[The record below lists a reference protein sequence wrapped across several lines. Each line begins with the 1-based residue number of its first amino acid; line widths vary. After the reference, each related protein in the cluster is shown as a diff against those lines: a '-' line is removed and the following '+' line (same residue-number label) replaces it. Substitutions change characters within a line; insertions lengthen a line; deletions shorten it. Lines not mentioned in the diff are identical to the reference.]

1 MPTRRLRVAG
11 EVRRHGN
18 RRRDR
23 QRREGRYPRRYGGSR
38 RRESLDIAQGAV
50 TYDEL
55 EQLVAQMV
63 AYHGDY
69 MVIGETVFIP
79 SAKGAFS
86 GEDVTFYSAS
96 YNEET
101 GAIALT

>member
-1 MPTRRLRVAG
+1 
-11 EVRRHGN
+11 
-18 RRRDR
+18 
-23 QRREGRYPRRYGGSR
+23 
-38 RRESLDIAQGAV
+38 
-50 TYDEL
+50 
-55 EQLVAQMV
+55 MV